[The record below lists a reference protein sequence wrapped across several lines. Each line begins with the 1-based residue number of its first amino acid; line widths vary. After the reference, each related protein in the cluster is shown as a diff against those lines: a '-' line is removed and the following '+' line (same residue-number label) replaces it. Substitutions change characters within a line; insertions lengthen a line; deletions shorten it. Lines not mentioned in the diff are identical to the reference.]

1 MYETPVDLRELP
13 LRDYILPEAGS
24 RSRLHGVRSR
34 MPCRSWCLAVIIRE
48 SAAQL
53 LLGSTE
59 PHEMLG
65 ISWNF
70 WIIGSKFLHQPL
82 CGANPLHQIFSVPLG
97 SSQIQRWQL
106 SRGDKLEELEEE
118 IRKQGGWEREKFSST
133 FCRCDDENHH
143 QLAHFGPMI
152 RFWDDGLWPNL
163 QNSTNT
169 DTLWLQL
176 WLWQSLAESF
186 FFFAICI
193 GHAGSFQSNLVS
205 SACNICNDI

>member
-1 MYETPVDLRELP
+1 MYIYIYILLMIYIYIYIYIRICWKAKLLVYETPVDLRELP

-65 ISWNF
+65 IF
-70 WIIGSKFLHQPL
+70 WIIGSKFLLHQPL

-106 SRGDKLEELEEE
+106 RSRGDKLEELEEE
-118 IRKQGGWEREKFSST
+118 IRKQGG
-133 FCRCDDENHH
+133 
-143 QLAHFGPMI
+143 
-152 RFWDDGLWPNL
+152 
-163 QNSTNT
+163 
-169 DTLWLQL
+169 
-176 WLWQSLAESF
+176 
-186 FFFAICI
+186 
-193 GHAGSFQSNLVS
+193 
-205 SACNICNDI
+205 